1 MGKDSQMDLHR
12 ENVGLYYYLIQRS
25 DKNEVG
31 EFERTLVYMKFS
43 VLNTRWLTRDDDND
57 DVERTKRGRE
67 RWFVQR
73 TLVCIER
80 DVCSGMNC

>member
-1 MGKDSQMDLHR
+1 MVYIK
-12 ENVGLYYYLIQRS
+12 IQRS

-57 DVERTKRGRE
+57 DVERMTRGRERERRGLYRE
-67 RWFVQR
+67 RWFVSR
-73 TLVCIER
+73 ETVVRE
-80 DVCSGMNC
+80 